1 MAADLSLIRAVQ
13 AVAVYLALT
22 WAGVF
27 CLGFAVVTA
36 LLDMGG
42 LNPPGRS
49 SWRFRLL
56 LVVVGVVG
64 QTGTVV
70 GIGGL
75 VFG

>member
-22 WAGVF
+22 WVGVF
-27 CLGFAVVTA
+27 CLGFAAVTA

-42 LNPPGRS
+42 LTPPGRP

-56 LVVVGVVG
+56 LLVLGVAGLVGA
-64 QTGTVV
+64 VV